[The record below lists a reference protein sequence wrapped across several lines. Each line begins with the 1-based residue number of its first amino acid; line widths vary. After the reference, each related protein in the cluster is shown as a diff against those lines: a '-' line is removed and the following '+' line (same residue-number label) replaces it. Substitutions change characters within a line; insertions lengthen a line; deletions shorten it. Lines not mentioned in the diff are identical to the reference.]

1 MSLRWTMLVMVVGAG
16 CATVEPD
23 RVREYRTD
31 AAHLANKNDYKGALE
46 TYEAAL
52 KLAPRDSDIYYQI
65 GRCQEK
71 LGNHPRAETAYKTC
85 LEITPGNIP
94 ARHALVGLLVNDQ
107 RRDEAH
113 RQVNAWLTSN
123 PGNAEALAED
133 GYLALV
139 DGDLPRAQAQ
149 LQLALA
155 SDPREILALTSLGQV
170 YERLSRP
177 DRALA
182 LYERSLSARPDQPE
196 VRVAVERLKAQ
207 GVSQPRPD

>member
-1 MSLRWTMLVMVVGAG
+1 MLVMVVGAG

-133 GYLALV
+133 GYLA
-139 DGDLPRAQAQ
+139 
-149 LQLALA
+149 
-155 SDPREILALTSLGQV
+155 SDPREVLALTSLGQV

>member
-1 MSLRWTMLVMVVGAG
+1 MLIRLTMVMVIVGTG

-31 AAHLANKNDYKGALE
+31 AAHLASKNDYKGALE
-46 TYEAAL
+46 TYEAAQ
-52 KLAPRDSDIYYQI
+52 KLAPRDAEIYYQI
-65 GRCQEK
+65 GRCEEK
-71 LGNHPRAETAYKTC
+71 LGNHTRAETAYKAC
-85 LEITPGNIP
+85 LEIAPGNIP
-94 ARHALVGLLVNDQ
+94 ARHALVGLLVIDQ

-113 RQVNAWLTSN
+113 RQVTAWLTSN

-139 DGDLPRAQAQ
+139 DGDLPKAQTQ
-149 LQLALA
+149 LQLSLA
-155 SDPREILALTSLGQV
+155 SDPREVLALTSLGQV

-196 VRVAVERLKAQ
+196 VRVAVERLRAQ